1 MRIKLLISFSLLLG
15 IQQLKAIHPLRQAI
29 VNASNWQDAKNIYST
44 YTSTQKEIVWK
55 DKIEE
60 VFQSKNWS
68 NQQLKV
74 INELLLNLNAD
85 IFIDG
90 SPQDIKF
97 KKFLSSWRGEAIASL
112 GLANYNNAFITI
124 HPFNAP
130 KAEYISG
137 SGGNGGTDCT
147 CNIGATFTC
156 DWLLQSNEC
165 NQIECKLVD
174 IGCGE
179 LWRLSCDGLCTAIAG
194 TSTVGSVLKI
204 W

>member
-1 MRIKLLISFSLLLG
+1 MKIKLLISFSLLLG
-15 IQQLKAIHPLRQAI
+15 VQQLKAIHPLRQSI
-29 VNASNWQDAKNIYST
+29 VNAATWQDAKNIYNT
-44 YTSTQKEIVWK
+44 YSAAQKEIVWR

-60 VFQSKNWS
+60 VIQSKNWNS
-68 NQQLKV
+68 QQLNV
-74 INELLLNLNAD
+74 INEVLLNLNAN
-85 IFIDG
+85 IFINN

-97 KKFLSSWRGEAIASL
+97 KKFLSSWRGDAIASL
-112 GLANYNNAFITI
+112 GISNYNNAFITI

-137 SGGNGGTDCT
+137 SGGNGGIDCT

-165 NQIECKLVD
+165 NHISCELVET
-174 IGCGE
+174 GCGE
-179 LWRLSCDGLCTAIAG
+179 FWRLPCDGLCTVSAG
-194 TSTVGSVLKI
+194 STTVGSGLKI